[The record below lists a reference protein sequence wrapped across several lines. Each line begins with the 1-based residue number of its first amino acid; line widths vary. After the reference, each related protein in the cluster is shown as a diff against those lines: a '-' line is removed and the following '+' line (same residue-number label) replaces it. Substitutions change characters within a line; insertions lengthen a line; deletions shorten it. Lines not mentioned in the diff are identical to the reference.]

1 MLMVDFGANDLLT
14 VSPLGTFHTGFKG
27 APPAWAGTRNHRAG
41 LRN

>member
-27 APPAWAGTRNHRAG
+27 APPAWAGNAKSSSG
-41 LRN
+41 IA